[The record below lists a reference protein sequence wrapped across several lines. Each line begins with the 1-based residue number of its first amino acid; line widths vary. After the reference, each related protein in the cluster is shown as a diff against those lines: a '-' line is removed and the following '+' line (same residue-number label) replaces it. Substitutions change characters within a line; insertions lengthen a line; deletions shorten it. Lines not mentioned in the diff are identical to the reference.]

1 MFLFDV
7 KNIFYLY
14 SSNSL
19 SSLSNQQDRSLN
31 VSLTISEDKILGSE
45 EIQADIFSLSVSYPH
60 IHQPVQNIIFTLK
73 YDSNIKCKIS
83 SGHHIILFHN
93 AFSRKNPCFDLS
105 IFFQI

>member
-31 VSLTISEDKILGSE
+31 VSLTISEDKILGSD

-73 YDSNIKCKIS
+73 YDSNIKLVV
-83 SGHHIILFHN
+83 GIILFYFTMQSAERIH
-93 AFSRKNPCFDLS
+93 AL
-105 IFFQI
+105 I

>member
-73 YDSNIKCKIS
+73 YDSNIKLVV
-83 SGHHIILFHN
+83 GIILFYFTMQSAERIH
-93 AFSRKNPCFDLS
+93 AL
-105 IFFQI
+105 I

>member
-14 SSNSL
+14 SPNSL

-31 VSLTISEDKILGSE
+31 VSLTISEDKILGSD

-73 YDSNIKCKIS
+73 YDSNIKLVV
-83 SGHHIILFHN
+83 GIILFYFTMQSAERIH
-93 AFSRKNPCFDLS
+93 AL
-105 IFFQI
+105 I

>member
-73 YDSNIKCKIS
+73 YDSNIKLVV
-83 SGHHIILFHN
+83 GIILFYFTMQSAERIN
-93 AFSRKNPCFDLS
+93 AF
-105 IFFQI
+105 I

>member
-31 VSLTISEDKILGSE
+31 VFLTISEDKILGSD

-73 YDSNIKCKIS
+73 YNSDKKLVV
-83 SGHHIILFHN
+83 GIILFYFTMQSAERIH
-93 AFSRKNPCFDLS
+93 AL
-105 IFFQI
+105 I